1 MSRYKSPGVWW
12 VSLSSTEDTPLGL
25 GEGWHLIRAWRG
37 RRTHLFRLPL
47 CSHQYDMY
55 LDIIGKSP
63 TNNYGAAILHELLS
77 LTCPPT
83 RCEFCGWCPA
93 LFTRGLNQT
102 WHRICTTEGK
112 VWFRGI
118 GVLTS
123 NVQDVAEEHCVCSR
137 YFRRLGEDEVI
148 DSVTLTDCLQRAP
161 EYKWAPSLWRT

>member
-1 MSRYKSPGVWW
+1 MKREED
-12 VSLSSTEDTPLGL
+12 SS
-25 GEGWHLIRAWRG
+25 
-37 RRTHLFRLPL
+37 L
-47 CSHQYDMY
+47 CSHQYDTY

-112 VWFRGI
+112 AWFRHRRSHIQCPGCHRGALRVQQI
-118 GVLTS
+118 FQTPGWRWSHWLCNANRLFTEGAWIQMSSIAMKDIRKQKGNCEKDKRRTETS
-123 NVQDVAEEHCVCSR
+123 GA
-137 YFRRLGEDEVI
+137 
-148 DSVTLTDCLQRAP
+148 
-161 EYKWAPSLWRT
+161 